1 MCFFFHRLEQHSFF
15 LGVSNV
21 STVICYFHSFDLLFF
36 IFQLKIDFKDRE
48 TCEGLFKEYWG
59 IVKEIESLISYDINA
74 ANKRLEKIENQQQ
87 GRVSKKN
94 YWGEEDDDFIVVE
107 SNKNVVKEQ
116 PLCKSK
122 ISEKQKFIGWGSKPL
137 IEFLKSI
144 GCNR

>member
-1 MCFFFHRLEQHSFF
+1 M
-15 LGVSNV
+15 
-21 STVICYFHSFDLLFF
+21 CYFHSFDLLFL

-48 TCEGLFKEYWG
+48 TREGLFKEYWD
-59 IVKEIESLISYDINA
+59 IVKEKEGLTSDDINV
-74 ANKRLEKIENQQQ
+74 ANQRLEKIENQQQ

-107 SNKNVVKEQ
+107 INKNVVKQ
-116 PLCKSK
+116 KPLCKRK